1 MIGNVLQT
9 LASYVPTLV
18 VRRLVDHPFPMTT
31 PHEEEFPAAV
41 LFADFSGFT
50 GFAEELARAG
60 PQGAEELN
68 TFLNSKFNELINLII
83 FLGGDVVTFAGDA
96 LLALWPVQ
104 PSQRDATS
112 MVSRAAQCGLALQD
126 LFHDQ
131 GLTESSH
138 LDIRTSIGVGP
149 VRMSHVGGVYER
161 WLWLVTG
168 EPVRQVMSAE
178 QWAQP
183 GDVVLSPEAWALVES
198 LCEGQSVVEQ
208 HEVGGHHTQARVQ
221 PGHAEPMAICL
232 KAMRETTPITTTY
245 PMNLSADMEAA
256 LRTYIPDVV
265 LTRLSAGQG
274 NWLAELRLI
283 TVLFI
288 NLPDLSEG
296 SMPLAQIQHGVSA
309 IQNALYRYEG
319 SVNKFSVDEK
329 GASLIAVFG
338 LPPLSHEDDTVRGVQ
353 AAMAVEAELH
363 ALGMR
368 YAIGV
373 TTGRAFCG
381 IVGNEY
387 RREYTILGDIVN
399 LAARL
404 MQAAAACILCDA
416 ATYHATSSRILFEGS
431 DPLDVKG
438 RATPV
443 EVYRPREPITNI
455 IRHHRAMV
463 GRVNE
468 RSLLASQ
475 LQLVWRRRE
484 RGSDH
489 GEALVLVIEGEAGMG
504 KSRLVEELQTHA
516 DMIGIRTLTS
526 LGDAVE
532 SSTPYYAWRRV
543 FSQLLDLD
551 TMDDPEE
558 RRQHM
563 QTLLAAEPSLSEQLP
578 LLNAVLPLE
587 IPENEWSRHV
597 SGQALADA
605 TRAFLLQILNLFL
618 SRIPSVVIVENA
630 HWLDSASWSLVQAI
644 SQHMPSVL
652 LVIAVRPL
660 ATPVPDAY
668 RALADLPR
676 TRWQRLLPL
685 TREETYELVCQRLG
699 VARAPEEVTALIYEK
714 AQGNPLFTEEM
725 SYTLRDS
732 GLLTITDGVCWI
744 APNTDDLSSL
754 SLPDTIHSVITSRID
769 RLTPAQQ
776 LTLKVASVIG
786 YAFKIDVLRAI
797 YPVREERELLGNN
810 LVTLEDLALIQ
821 RDPTS
826 TQGRYQFKH
835 VITQEVV
842 YQLMPFAQRRQI
854 HRALA
859 EWYMQTFPERLED
872 LSPILAQHFAQA
884 DDERGQQY
892 YTLAG
897 QVAARLYANT
907 EAIAHYTR
915 ALESAHHHHAPNE
928 QLTHLYAQ
936 RGRVLELE
944 AEYDRALEN
953 YAEMRDLAETT
964 NDDTMK
970 LAALMALATLRA
982 TPNPTFDP
990 HQGEQLLEKAL
1001 RISRMLGDQVAESKV
1016 LCSLMLLKVFTG
1028 APPQDAIYYGEQSLT
1043 LARALRQR
1051 EQVASILNDLAV
1063 AYRINGQI
1071 ARSQAVLEEACVVW
1085 RELGNRPMLADN
1097 LAQYSMGHFLT
1108 GRYQEALSVS
1118 DEARR
1123 LSESMDNDASL
1134 AQSQFMMGHVYLELG
1149 QPDRAVEVMRETIY
1163 LGEQVGNL
1171 GIQIGTRADLGWVYG
1186 MFGDVET
1193 GMVLAE
1199 LAYARSEEHNDI
1211 FRSWVMA
1218 VLARL
1223 FILKGDL
1230 VEAEKAVETSYQS
1243 LNEKNETVL
1252 APIYVPLADAELAL
1266 FRLDYARVVNVT
1278 ETLLS
1283 YLESR
1288 QIRSFKSEA
1297 LLLKSQALLAM
1308 GQLRAAREVLWT
1320 ASAEDEALGAQRVWW
1335 QTLFLLSHVEAR
1347 LGHLDAA
1354 VGLWQTSR
1362 RIVASLA
1369 KQALNADL
1377 RDHFL
1382 SLPHVRIIAR
1392 GSFGGADTLIF

>member
-18 VRRLVDHPFPMTT
+18 VRRLIDHPLPLTA
-31 PHEEEFPAAV
+31 PHEEEVPAAV

-60 PQGAEELN
+60 PHGAEELN
-68 TFLNSKFNELINLII
+68 TFLNSKFNELINLIL

-96 LLALWPVQ
+96 LLALWPVARVGGD
-104 PSQRDATS
+104 PTS
-112 MVSRAAQCGLALQD
+112 MVCRAAQCGLALQE
-126 LFHDQ
+126 LFQDQ
-131 GLTESSH
+131 RLTEQAH
-138 LDIRTSIGVGP
+138 LDIRTSIGVGT
-149 VRMSHVGGVYER
+149 VRLSHVGGVYER

-178 QWAQP
+178 QWARP
-183 GDVVLSPEAWALVES
+183 GDVVLSPEAWALVAHICNGHNVAER
-198 LCEGQSVVEQ
+198 
-208 HEVGGHHTQARVQ
+208 HAEVGGNRTEPAARAIQ
-221 PGHAEPMAICL
+221 KPMAVCL
-232 KAMRETTPITTTY
+232 ESMRETSPIASTY
-245 PMNLSADMEAA
+245 PMSLSADMEAA

-288 NLPDLSEG
+288 NLPDLSEDRL
-296 SMPLAQIQHGVSA
+296 PLEQIQRGVSA

-353 AAMAVEAELH
+353 AAMAVQAELY
-363 ALGMR
+363 AIGMR
-368 YAIGV
+368 YSIGV

-381 IVGNEY
+381 IVGNEH

-404 MQAAAACILCDA
+404 MQSAAECIVCDA
-416 ATYHATSSRILFEGS
+416 ATYHAANSRMLFEAHT
-431 DPLDVKG
+431 PLDVKG
-438 RATPV
+438 KAAPV
-443 EVYRPREPITNI
+443 EVYCPREPITNI
-455 IRHHRAMV
+455 IRPHGAMV

-468 RSLLASQ
+468 RSLLAAQ

-516 DMIGIRTLTS
+516 DMIGIRTLTGV
-526 LGDAVE
+526 GDAIE

-543 FSQLLDLD
+543 FSQLFDLD
-551 TMDDPEE
+551 QYSNPEE
-558 RRQHM
+558 RRQHI
-563 QTLLAAEPSLSEQLP
+563 QSVLAAEPSLSEQLP

-587 IPENEWSRHV
+587 MPENEYTHRL

-605 TRAFLLQILNLFL
+605 TRTFLLQVLHLFL
-618 SRIPSVVIVENA
+618 SRLPSVVIVENA
-630 HWLDSASWSLVQAI
+630 HWLDSASWSLVLSI

-652 LVIAVRPL
+652 LVVAVRPL
-660 ATPVPDAY
+660 ADPVPEAY
-668 RALADLPR
+668 RTLAELPR

-685 TREETYELVCQRLG
+685 SRNETYELVCQRLG

-732 GLLTITDGVCWI
+732 GLLTISDGVCWI

-786 YAFKIDVLRAI
+786 YTFAVDVLHAI
-797 YPVREERELLGNN
+797 YPVKEERDQLGDH
-810 LVTLEDLALIQ
+810 LTVLEQLALIQ
-821 RDPTS
+821 REPANPRRS
-826 TQGRYQFKH
+826 YQFKH

-859 EWYMQTFPERLED
+859 EWYMQTYRERLDE
-872 LSPILAQHFAQA
+872 LAPILAQHFAQA
-884 DDERGQQY
+884 DDERAQNY

-897 QVAARLYANT
+897 NVAARLYANT

-915 ALESAHHHHAPNE
+915 ALESAHHHHAPND
-928 QLTHLYAQ
+928 QITHLYTQ

-944 AEYDRALEN
+944 AEYDQALDN
-953 YAEMRDLAETT
+953 YAEMRALAETKG
-964 NDDTMK
+964 DDTMN
-970 LAALMALATLRA
+970 LAALMALAALRA

-990 HQGEQLLEKAL
+990 HEGESLLEEAL
-1001 RISRMLGDQVAESKV
+1001 RLSRSLGNQGAESKV

-1028 APPQDAIYYGEQSLT
+1028 APPEDAIHYGEQSLT
-1043 LARALRQR
+1043 LARTLQQQ

-1063 AYRINGQI
+1063 AYRVNGQI

-1085 RELGNRPMLADN
+1085 RDLGNMPMLADN
-1097 LAQYSMGHFLT
+1097 LAQYSVGHFLT
-1108 GRYQEALSVS
+1108 GRYEESLFAS

-1123 LSESMDNDASL
+1123 LSEAMDNNASL
-1134 AQSQFMMGHVYLELG
+1134 AQSQFMIGHVYLELG

-1171 GIQIGTRADLGWVYG
+1171 GIQIGTRADLGWVYATLG
-1186 MFGDVET
+1186 AFDHAL
-1193 GMVLAE
+1193 VLAE
-1199 LAYARSEEHNDI
+1199 LACARSED
-1211 FRSWVMA
+1211 RKS
-1218 VLARL
+1218 
-1223 FILKGDL
+1223 
-1230 VEAEKAVETSYQS
+1230 
-1243 LNEKNETVL
+1243 
-1252 APIYVPLADAELAL
+1252 
-1266 FRLDYARVVNVT
+1266 VV
-1278 ETLLS
+1278 
-1283 YLESR
+1283 
-1288 QIRSFKSEA
+1288 
-1297 LLLKSQALLAM
+1297 
-1308 GQLRAAREVLWT
+1308 
-1320 ASAEDEALGAQRVWW
+1320 
-1335 QTLFLLSHVEAR
+1335 
-1347 LGHLDAA
+1347 
-1354 VGLWQTSR
+1354 
-1362 RIVASLA
+1362 
-1369 KQALNADL
+1369 
-1377 RDHFL
+1377 
-1382 SLPHVRIIAR
+1382 
-1392 GSFGGADTLIF
+1392 